1 MKTLPVPASPT
12 WPQLG
17 LRLTGV
23 TLALVAGATLSGPA
37 LALDL
42 HEVAAGVYAYHGPNA
57 EANANNRGATSN
69 VGVVIGDTGIAVID
83 TGGSLVFGLD
93 LRSTIR
99 EISDKPVTHV
109 INTHVHPDHVFGNAA
124 FLSDEP
130 EFVGHDKLAA
140 AMGARAEFY
149 TNSLRRLVGPAFD
162 GTEPVL
168 PTLPVADRL
177 DIDLGNRILKLKSY
191 PTAHTDN
198 DITVLD
204 VQTGTLF
211 AGDLV
216 FMERLPV
223 VDGSA
228 LGWLDVLSYLTLL
241 DAERVVP
248 GHGPVHAP
256 WPDAAGPVIRYLDT
270 LVGETR
276 EIVKR
281 GGSIDDAIQSVG
293 ASERGRWVLFEVDHP
308 RNVTATFVE
317 LEWE

>member
-130 EFVGHDKLAA
+130 EFVGHAKLAA
-140 AMGARAEFY
+140 AMGARAEFTRTVCGVSSVPPLMEPSRCY
-149 TNSLRRLVGPAFD
+149 RRF
-162 GTEPVL
+162 
-168 PTLPVADRL
+168 
-177 DIDLGNRILKLKSY
+177 
-191 PTAHTDN
+191 
-198 DITVLD
+198 
-204 VQTGTLF
+204 
-211 AGDLV
+211 
-216 FMERLPV
+216 
-223 VDGSA
+223 
-228 LGWLDVLSYLTLL
+228 
-241 DAERVVP
+241 
-248 GHGPVHAP
+248 P
-256 WPDAAGPVIRYLDT
+256 WPTGSTSIWVTGFSSSNRTPPR
-270 LVGETR
+270 TR
-276 EIVKR
+276 
-281 GGSIDDAIQSVG
+281 
-293 ASERGRWVLFEVDHP
+293 
-308 RNVTATFVE
+308 TTT
-317 LEWE
+317 

>member
-1 MKTLPVPASPT
+1 
-12 WPQLG
+12 
-17 LRLTGV
+17 
-23 TLALVAGATLSGPA
+23 
-37 LALDL
+37 L

-93 LRSTIR
+93 LRSAIR
-99 EISDKPVTHV
+99 EISDKPITHV

-140 AMGARAEFY
+140 AMAARAEFY

-168 PTLPVADRL
+168 PTLPVAYRL
-177 DIDLGNRILKLKSY
+177 DIVLGNRILKLESY

-198 DITVLD
+198 DVTVLD

-228 LGWLDVLSYLTLL
+228 VGWLDVLSYLTLI

-281 GGSIDDAIQSVG
+281 GGSIDDAIESVG